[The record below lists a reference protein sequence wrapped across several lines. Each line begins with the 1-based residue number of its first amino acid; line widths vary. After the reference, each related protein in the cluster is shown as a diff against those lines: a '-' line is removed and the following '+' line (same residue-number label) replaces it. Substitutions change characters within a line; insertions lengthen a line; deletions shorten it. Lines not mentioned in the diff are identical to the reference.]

1 MKATINK
8 LSIDLINK
16 IAAGEVI
23 QRPSSVIKE
32 LVENSID
39 AESTD
44 IKLLIKDYGK
54 TLIEISDNGVGMN
67 EKDLRL
73 CFLKHTTSKIS
84 KSSDLFSLTTNGFR
98 GEAISSISSVA
109 KIKISSS
116 NNNDGV
122 RNVLFIENGEIT
134 KFNQEGGLRGTTISV
149 NSLFY
154 NVPARRKFLKSDNVE
169 LRHIISEFSRQS
181 LCNPG
186 LSFSL
191 KHNAK
196 DLFVLNKSNLKERIT
211 RLFSK
216 NIDKKLVPIDE
227 VTDIASINGYVFKP
241 EFLNKTNSL
250 QFFFVNGRFIRNSYL
265 SHSIATAYEGL
276 IKPELRPSYILFIKT
291 PADQIDVNVHPNKIE
306 VKFENES
313 SLYSII
319 RSSVRHALGK
329 FNISP
334 NIDFSDNVNIS
345 IPNIHSS
352 KISTPS
358 IDFNNDF
365 NPFKNLEGNVNDEIK
380 EISSDFKDHK
390 LSSSMGIF
398 SDHELR
404 SSSTYSSFNFL
415 NKFIVT
421 KTKSELL
428 IINIRKAYQRI
439 LYERILSEMNN
450 KTNVSQTLLFPVKL
464 SFSESD
470 FSILI
475 KLKKALSHLG
485 FIFEKFS
492 DNEIE
497 VSGIHPVFK
506 HDGLEGF
513 FNELIENEILNY
525 KEHSSSMNDYLA
537 KLICLSKS
545 INISHLVN
553 EQEQILL
560 LNQLFACKDSKF
572 TPENKKI
579 YIAIEDK
586 EINTKFK

>member
-149 NSLFY
+149 SSLFY

-216 NIDKKLVPIDE
+216 NIDKKLVPINE
-227 VTDIASINGYVFKP
+227 ITDIASINGYVFKP

-365 NPFKNLEGNVNDEIK
+365 NPFKNLGGNVNDQIK

-560 LNQLFACKDSKF
+560 LNQLFACKDSRF

>member
-39 AESTD
+39 AESTN

-345 IPNIHSS
+345 IPNVHSS

-365 NPFKNLEGNVNDEIK
+365 NPFKNLGGNVNDEIK

-450 KTNVSQTLLFPVKL
+450 KTNVSQTLLFPVKF

-560 LNQLFACKDSKF
+560 LNQLFACKESRF

>member
-149 NSLFY
+149 SSLFY

-227 VTDIASINGYVFKP
+227 ITDIASINGYVFKP

-291 PADQIDVNVHPNKIE
+291 PTDQIDVNVHPNKIE

-345 IPNIHSS
+345 MPNMHTS

-365 NPFKNLEGNVNDEIK
+365 NPFKNLGGNVNDEIN
-380 EISSDFKDHK
+380 EINTGSKDQK
-390 LSSSMGIF
+390 LSSSMDIF
-398 SDHELR
+398 SEHDLTA
-404 SSSTYSSFNFL
+404 SSTYSSFNFL

-470 FSILI
+470 FSILN

-525 KEHSSSMNDYLA
+525 KEHSSSMNDFLA

>member
-149 NSLFY
+149 SSLFY

-345 IPNIHSS
+345 IPNVHSS

-365 NPFKNLEGNVNDEIK
+365 NPFKNLGGNVNDEIK

-450 KTNVSQTLLFPVKL
+450 KTNVSQTLLFPVKF

-560 LNQLFACKDSKF
+560 LNQLFACKDSRF

>member
-1 MKATINK
+1 MKSTINK

-32 LVENSID
+32 LIENSID
-39 AESTD
+39 AKSNK

-54 TLIEISDNGVGMN
+54 TLIEISDNGFGMN

-84 KSSDLFSLTTNGFR
+84 KSSDLFSLSTNGFR

-116 NNNDGV
+116 NNNKGI

-134 KFNQEGGLRGTTISV
+134 KSSEEAGLKGTTISV
-149 NSLFY
+149 SSLFY
-154 NVPARRKFLKSDNVE
+154 NMPARRKFLKSDNVE
-169 LRHIISEFSRQS
+169 LRHIISEFTRQS
-181 LCNPG
+181 ICNPD

-191 KHNAK
+191 RHNSK
-196 DLFVLNKSNLKERIT
+196 DLYVLNKSKLKERIS

-227 VTDIASINGYVFKP
+227 KTGIASINGYVFKP
-241 EFLNKTNSL
+241 EFLNKTNSM

-334 NIDFSDNVNIS
+334 NIDFNNDVNIS
-345 IPNIHSS
+345 APNIDNY
-352 KISTPS
+352 KISKPS
-358 IDFNNDF
+358 IDFDNDF
-365 NPFKNLEGNVNDEIK
+365 NPFQYQESKDKDEIFSNDK
-380 EISSDFKDHK
+380 DAVTKNISSSIDIFNEDNFKDSLK
-390 LSSSMGIF
+390 
-398 SDHELR
+398 
-404 SSSTYSSFNFL
+404 YSNFNFL

-428 IINIRKAYQRI
+428 IVNIKRAYQRI
-439 LYERILSEMNN
+439 LYERILIEMNN
-450 KTNVSQTLLFPVKL
+450 KKNISQALLFPVRFN
-464 SFSESD
+464 FSQSD
-470 FSILI
+470 FNILL
-475 KLKKALSHLG
+475 KLKETLSHLG
-485 FIFEKFS
+485 FVFEKFS
-492 DNEIE
+492 EKEIE
-497 VSGIHPVFK
+497 VSGIHPVFN
-506 HDGLEGF
+506 HNGLEGF
-513 FNELIENEILNY
+513 FNELIENEILEY
-525 KEHSSSMNDYLA
+525 KDHSSSINDYLA

-545 INISHLVN
+545 LSIGHLVN
-553 EQEQILL
+553 EKEQVLL

-572 TPENKKI
+572 TPDNKKI
-579 YIAIEDK
+579 FVSIEDSELK
-586 EINTKFK
+586 KKFK

>member
-39 AESTD
+39 AESTN

-365 NPFKNLEGNVNDEIK
+365 NPFKNLGGNVNDEIK

-450 KTNVSQTLLFPVKL
+450 KTNVSQTLLFPVKF

-553 EQEQILL
+553 EKEQILL

>member
-8 LSIDLINK
+8 LSVDLINK

-450 KTNVSQTLLFPVKL
+450 KTNVSQTLLFPVKF

-560 LNQLFACKDSKF
+560 LNQLFACKDSRF

>member
-84 KSSDLFSLTTNGFR
+84 NPSDLFSLSTNGFR

-122 RNVLFIENGEIT
+122 RNVLFIENGEIS
-134 KFNQEGGLRGTTISV
+134 KFKQEGGLRGTTISV
-149 NSLFY
+149 SSLFY

-227 VTDIASINGYVFKP
+227 ITDIASINGYVFKP

-345 IPNIHSS
+345 MPNMHTS

-365 NPFKNLEGNVNDEIK
+365 NPFKNLGGNVNDEIK

-450 KTNVSQTLLFPVKL
+450 KTNVSQTLLFPVKF

-506 HDGLEGF
+506 HDGLEEF

>member
-149 NSLFY
+149 SSLFY

-291 PADQIDVNVHPNKIE
+291 PTNQIDVNVHPNKIE

-334 NIDFSDNVNIS
+334 NIDFSNNVNIS
-345 IPNIHSS
+345 MPNMHSS

-365 NPFKNLEGNVNDEIK
+365 NPFKNLGGNVNDEIK

-398 SDHELR
+398 SDHDLR

-450 KTNVSQTLLFPVKL
+450 KTNVSQTLLFPVKF

-475 KLKKALSHLG
+475 KLKKTLSHLG

-492 DNEIE
+492 NNEIE

-506 HDGLEGF
+506 HDGLDEF

>member
-149 NSLFY
+149 SSLFY

-227 VTDIASINGYVFKP
+227 ITDIASINGYVFKP

-345 IPNIHSS
+345 MPNMHTS

-365 NPFKNLEGNVNDEIK
+365 NPFKNSGGNVNDEIK
-380 EISSDFKDHK
+380 EINTGYKDQK
-390 LSSSMGIF
+390 LSSSIDIF
-398 SDHELR
+398 SEHDLTA
-404 SSSTYSSFNFL
+404 SSTYSSFNFL

-470 FSILI
+470 FSILN

-492 DNEIE
+492 NNEIE

-506 HDGLEGF
+506 HDGLEEF

-553 EQEQILL
+553 EQEQVLL

>member
-149 NSLFY
+149 SSLFY

-227 VTDIASINGYVFKP
+227 LTDIASINGYVFKP

-365 NPFKNLEGNVNDEIK
+365 NPFKNLGGNVNDEIK
-380 EISSDFKDHK
+380 EINTGSKDQK
-390 LSSSMGIF
+390 LSSSMDIF
-398 SDHELR
+398 SEHDLTA
-404 SSSTYSSFNFL
+404 SSTYSSFNFL

-450 KTNVSQTLLFPVKL
+450 KTNVSQTLLFPVKF

-560 LNQLFACKDSKF
+560 LNQLFACKDSRF

>member
-122 RNVLFIENGEIT
+122 RNVLFIENGEIS
-134 KFNQEGGLRGTTISV
+134 KFKQEGGLRGTTISV
-149 NSLFY
+149 SSLFY

-227 VTDIASINGYVFKP
+227 ITDIASINGYVFKP

-291 PADQIDVNVHPNKIE
+291 PTDQIDVNVHPNKIE

-345 IPNIHSS
+345 MPNMHTS

-365 NPFKNLEGNVNDEIK
+365 NPFKNSGGNVNDEIK
-380 EISSDFKDHK
+380 EINTGSKDQK
-390 LSSSMGIF
+390 LSSSMDIF
-398 SDHELR
+398 SEHDLTA
-404 SSSTYSSFNFL
+404 SSTYSSFNFL

-450 KTNVSQTLLFPVKL
+450 KTNVSQTLLFPVKF

-475 KLKKALSHLG
+475 KLKKALIHLG

-492 DNEIE
+492 NNEIE

-506 HDGLEGF
+506 HDGLDEF

>member
-122 RNVLFIENGEIT
+122 RNVLFIENGEIS

-149 NSLFY
+149 SSLFY

-227 VTDIASINGYVFKP
+227 ITDIASINGYVFKP

-291 PADQIDVNVHPNKIE
+291 PTDQIDVNVHPNKIE

-345 IPNIHSS
+345 MPNMHTS

-450 KTNVSQTLLFPVKL
+450 KTNVSQTLLFPVKF

>member
-149 NSLFY
+149 SSLFY

-345 IPNIHSS
+345 MPKMNTS

-365 NPFKNLEGNVNDEIK
+365 NPFKNLGGNVNDEIK

-450 KTNVSQTLLFPVKL
+450 KTNVSQTLLFPVKF

-560 LNQLFACKDSKF
+560 LNQLFACKDSRF

>member
-149 NSLFY
+149 SSLFY

-365 NPFKNLEGNVNDEIK
+365 NPFKNLGGNVNDEIK
-380 EISSDFKDHK
+380 EINTGSKDQK
-390 LSSSMGIF
+390 LSSSMDIF
-398 SDHELR
+398 SEHDLTA
-404 SSSTYSSFNFL
+404 SSTYSSFNFL

-450 KTNVSQTLLFPVKL
+450 KTNVSQTLLFPVKF

-506 HDGLEGF
+506 HDGLEEF

>member
-1 MKATINK
+1 MKTTINK

-39 AESTD
+39 AKSTD

-365 NPFKNLEGNVNDEIK
+365 DPFKNLGGNVNDEIK

-450 KTNVSQTLLFPVKL
+450 KTNVSQTLLFTVKF

-560 LNQLFACKDSKF
+560 LNQLFACKDSRF

>member
-39 AESTD
+39 AESSD

-149 NSLFY
+149 SSLFY

-352 KISTPS
+352 KISSPS

-525 KEHSSSMNDYLA
+525 KEHSSSMNDFLA

-560 LNQLFACKDSKF
+560 LNQLFACKDSRF

>member
-365 NPFKNLEGNVNDEIK
+365 NPFKNLERNVNDEIK

-450 KTNVSQTLLFPVKL
+450 KTNVSQTLLFPVKF

>member
-149 NSLFY
+149 SSLFY

-334 NIDFSDNVNIS
+334 NIDFGDNVNIS
-345 IPNIHSS
+345 MPNMHSS

-365 NPFKNLEGNVNDEIK
+365 NPFKNLGGNVNDEIK

-470 FSILI
+470 FSILT

>member
-122 RNVLFIENGEIT
+122 RNVLFIENGEIS
-134 KFNQEGGLRGTTISV
+134 KFKQEGGLRGTTISV
-149 NSLFY
+149 SSLFY

-227 VTDIASINGYVFKP
+227 ITDIASINGYVFKP

-291 PADQIDVNVHPNKIE
+291 PTDQIDVNVHPNKIE

-313 SLYSII
+313 SLYSIL
-319 RSSVRHALGK
+319 RSSIRHALGK
-329 FNISP
+329 FNITP
-334 NIDFSDNVNIS
+334 NIDFNDNINIS
-345 IPNIHSS
+345 SPNFNDVDIP
-352 KISTPS
+352 KPK
-358 IDFNNDF
+358 IDFDKNF
-365 NPFKNLEGNVNDEIK
+365 NPFKDFDKDDIK
-380 EISSDFKDHK
+380 NEFSFTRES
-390 LSSSMGIF
+390 LSSSMDIF
-398 SDHELR
+398 NEDELKNTI
-404 SSSTYSSFNFL
+404 TYSNFNFL

-428 IINIRKAYQRI
+428 IVNIKRAYQRV
-439 LYERILSEMNN
+439 LYERILIEMNN
-450 KTNVSQTLLFPVKL
+450 KKNVSQTLLFPININLNK
-464 SFSESD
+464 SD
-470 FSILI
+470 FEILN
-475 KLKKALSHLG
+475 KLRDTLSHLG
-485 FIFEKFS
+485 FIFEKF
-492 DNEIE
+492 NEKVIE
-497 VSGIHPVFK
+497 VSGIHPVFN
-506 HDGLEGF
+506 HESIEIF
-513 FNELIENEILNY
+513 FMELVEKEILDY
-525 KEHSSSMNDYLA
+525 KDHSSSINDYLA
-537 KLICLSKS
+537 KLICLSQS
-545 INISHLVN
+545 LNISHLVN
-553 EQEQILL
+553 EKEQVLL
-560 LNQLFACKDSKF
+560 LNQLFACKDTKY

-579 YIAIEDK
+579 FISIEDK
-586 EINTKFK
+586 EINNKFN